1 MGGSEDLLGAFI
13 KAQCVGGGLTFVS
26 TSLNEA
32 EPELRLASLPPFLF
46 FTFFFLVIKY
56 SYLYILKLRLA
67 VHFTFSL
74 NLSERLTGTYYFA
87 LLFLSGLQLV
97 RGKSRPAKLGQAY

>member
-1 MGGSEDLLGAFI
+1 MGGSEDRLGAFI

-46 FTFFFLVIKY
+46 FTFFLVIKY

-67 VHFTFSL
+67 VHFTFIL

-87 LLFLSGLQLV
+87 LLFMSGL
-97 RGKSRPAKLGQAY
+97 